1 MDSENLYYVW
11 EKMENYINPKD
22 KKQAIEEF
30 LMVCYENDA
39 NIYELLETS
48 DESFIHQIKII
59 IWMMIFQ
66 KLLEDLLKK
75 MVLMR
80 KNGNG

>member
-39 NIYELLETS
+39 NIYEILETS
-48 DESFIHQIKII
+48 DESGDDDFSKIARRFIK
-59 IWMMIFQ
+59 
-66 KLLEDLLKK
+66 E
-75 MVLMR
+75 
-80 KNGNG
+80 NGIDEEEW

>member
-39 NIYELLETS
+39 NIYEILETS
-48 DESFIHQIKII
+48 DESGDDDFSKVARRFIKENSIDEEE
-59 IWMMIFQ
+59 W
-66 KLLEDLLKK
+66 
-75 MVLMR
+75 
-80 KNGNG
+80 

>member
-48 DESFIHQIKII
+48 DESGDDDFSKVARRFIK
-59 IWMMIFQ
+59 
-66 KLLEDLLKK
+66 E
-75 MVLMR
+75 
-80 KNGNG
+80 NGIDEEEW

>member
-1 MDSENLYYVW
+1 MDSENLYYIW

-39 NIYELLETS
+39 NIYEILETS
-48 DESFIHQIKII
+48 DESGDDDFSKIARRFIKENSIDEEE
-59 IWMMIFQ
+59 W
-66 KLLEDLLKK
+66 
-75 MVLMR
+75 
-80 KNGNG
+80 

>member
-39 NIYELLETS
+39 NIYEILETS
-48 DESFIHQIKII
+48 DESGDDDFSKVARRFIK
-59 IWMMIFQ
+59 
-66 KLLEDLLKK
+66 E
-75 MVLMR
+75 
-80 KNGNG
+80 NGIDEEEW

>member
-22 KKQAIEEF
+22 KRQAIEEF

-39 NIYELLETS
+39 NIYEILETS
-48 DESFIHQIKII
+48 DESGDDDFSKVARRFIK
-59 IWMMIFQ
+59 
-66 KLLEDLLKK
+66 E
-75 MVLMR
+75 
-80 KNGNG
+80 NGIDEEEW

>member
-48 DESFIHQIKII
+48 DESGDDDFSKVTRRFIKENSIDEEE
-59 IWMMIFQ
+59 W
-66 KLLEDLLKK
+66 
-75 MVLMR
+75 
-80 KNGNG
+80 

>member
-48 DESFIHQIKII
+48 DESGDDDFSKVARRFIKENSIDEEE
-59 IWMMIFQ
+59 W
-66 KLLEDLLKK
+66 
-75 MVLMR
+75 
-80 KNGNG
+80 

>member
-39 NIYELLETS
+39 NIYEILETS
-48 DESFIHQIKII
+48 DESGDDDFSKVTRRFIKENSIDEEE
-59 IWMMIFQ
+59 W
-66 KLLEDLLKK
+66 
-75 MVLMR
+75 
-80 KNGNG
+80 

>member
-39 NIYELLETS
+39 NIYEILETS
-48 DESFIHQIKII
+48 DESGDDDFSKVTRRFIK
-59 IWMMIFQ
+59 
-66 KLLEDLLKK
+66 E
-75 MVLMR
+75 
-80 KNGNG
+80 NGIDEEEW